1 MRLPPVTRA
10 RVTLAR
16 VKLARVKLARVK
28 LAKGWSLK
36 ALFTVDPA
44 ALMPT
49 GGRDLRLDFFRGLAL
64 FFIFLDHIPSNL
76 VNWITIRNIG
86 FSDAAEMFVFISG
99 YAAALAYGG
108 AMRRH
113 GFRLATARIWRRC
126 WQLYVA
132 HIFLFF
138 IFTAQIAYISA
149 HFNNPMFAEEMQVV
163 HFLEDPN
170 NTLVPALLLM
180 FRPANLDILP
190 LYIVLLLAFPA
201 ILWGLE
207 RRPVVVLAIS
217 AFLYGFI
224 QATHFNLP
232 GYPEGNDWFFNP
244 LAWQFLFILGALF
257 GRVHGSPVSVVPRWP
272 WLEWLSGLYLVAA
285 FLLVLSWDL
294 PQLAPPIPNWLGQ
307 LIYPIS
313 KTDLDPLRLL
323 HFLALAYLTVM
334 LVAADTPFLQWRVSR
349 PVIRCG
355 QQSLYV
361 FCFGIML
368 SFTGHFFLVEYSD
381 SLAMQILVS
390 IAGIGLMIALAYL
403 LTWYR
408 RANREA
414 ARGASAKPS
423 PVEEA

>member
-1 MRLPPVTRA
+1 MRLPS
-10 RVTLAR
+10 
-16 VKLARVKLARVK
+16 VKLVPS
-28 LAKGWSLK
+28 WSLK

-44 ALMPT
+44 DLAPST
-49 GGRDLRLDFFRGLAL
+49 TRDLRLDFFRGVAL
-64 FFIFLDHIPSNL
+64 YFIYLDHIPSNL

-108 AMRRH
+108 AMRRY
-113 GFRLATARIWRRC
+113 GFRLAAARILRRC

-163 HFLEDPN
+163 NFLQDPN

-190 LYIVLLLAFPA
+190 LYIVLLLAFPL

-207 RRPVVVLAIS
+207 RRPVMVLAIS
-217 AFLYGFI
+217 AFIYGFI

-232 GYPEGNDWFFNP
+232 GYPAGDEWFFNP
-244 LAWQFLFILGALF
+244 LAWQFLFVLGALF
-257 GRVHGSPVSVVPRWP
+257 GRVHGSSVRVVPRWP
-272 WLEWLSGLYLVAA
+272 ALEWIAGLYLLAA
-285 FLLVLSWDL
+285 FLLVLSWDI
-294 PQLAPPIPNWLGQ
+294 PQMAPPIPNWLGV

-334 LVAADTPFLQWRVSR
+334 LVSADKPFLLWRISR

-368 SFTGHFFLVEYSD
+368 SFTGHFFLVQYND

-390 IAGIGLMIALAYL
+390 VVGIALMIALAYL

-408 RANREA
+408 EANRAA
-414 ARGASAKPS
+414 ARAPGVKPH
-423 PVEEA
+423 VIEEA

>member
-1 MRLPPVTRA
+1 MRLPS
-10 RVTLAR
+10 
-16 VKLARVKLARVK
+16 VKLVPV
-28 LAKGWSLK
+28 WSFK
-36 ALFTVDPA
+36 TLFTVDPA
-44 ALMPT
+44 ALAPSAT
-49 GGRDLRLDFFRGLAL
+49 RDLRLDFFRGLAL

-108 AMRRH
+108 TMRRS
-113 GFRLATARIWRRC
+113 GFRLATARILRRC

-163 HFLEDPN
+163 NFLQDPN

-190 LYIVLLLAFPA
+190 LYIVLLLAFPL

-207 RRPVVVLAIS
+207 RRPVLVLVIS
-217 AFLYGFI
+217 AFVYGFI

-232 GYPEGNDWFFNP
+232 GYPAGDEWFFNP
-244 LAWQFLFILGALF
+244 LAWQFLFVLGALF
-257 GRVHGSPVSVVPRWP
+257 GRVHGSPVRVVPRWP
-272 WLEWLSGLYLVAA
+272 ALEWIAGIYLLAA
-285 FLLVLSWDL
+285 LLLVLSWDI
-294 PQLAPPIPNWLGQ
+294 PQMAPPIPNWLGV

-334 LVAADTPFLQWRVSR
+334 LVSADTAFLKWRISR
-349 PVIRCG
+349 PAIRCG

-368 SFTGHFFLVEYSD
+368 SFTGHFFLVQYDD
-381 SLAMQILVS
+381 SLPMQILVS
-390 IAGIGLMIALAYL
+390 IVGIALMIALAYL

-408 RANREA
+408 EASRAA
-414 ARGASAKPS
+414 ARAPGAKPRT
-423 PVEEA
+423 VEEA